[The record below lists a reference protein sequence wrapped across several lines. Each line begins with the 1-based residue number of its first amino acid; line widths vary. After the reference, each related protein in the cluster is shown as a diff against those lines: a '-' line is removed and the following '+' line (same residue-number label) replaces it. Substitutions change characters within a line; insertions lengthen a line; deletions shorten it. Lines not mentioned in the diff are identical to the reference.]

1 MASCEPKT
9 CTTCVY
15 NDKSKK
21 RVESMYVC
29 YENWSCRNAVK
40 SPDTTWYVHTVID
53 ASLLIQCQSSIIFS
67 GTLIVRGCD
76 SVGQDHR
83 MTFASTIATS
93 ATTVQ
98 VKIKLGRGSRV
109 SEILDGGSGVPEAVR
124 CLEGVVSPVIESV
137 WIHRC
142 VVSSIIL

>member
-21 RVESMYVC
+21 RVGSMYVC
-29 YENWSCRNAVK
+29 LYENWSCRKAVK

-53 ASLLIQCQSSIIFS
+53 ASLLIQRQIS

-83 MTFASTIATS
+83 MTFASTTATS

-109 SEILDGGSGVPEAVR
+109 SEILGVGS
-124 CLEGVVSPVIESV
+124 S
-137 WIHRC
+137 
-142 VVSSIIL
+142 